1 MLLKNSSHG
10 KGMNIAEVWQQGIT
24 GKGVVVAV
32 VDDGIQWSHPDLKD
46 NFVRGC

>member
-1 MLLKNSSHG
+1 
-10 KGMNIAEVWQQGIT
+10 MNIAEVWQQGIT

-32 VDDGIQWSHPDLKD
+32 VDDGIQQSHPDLKD